1 MFPWSISW
9 LLWMTVLIYFWVFH
23 IFIGLYIKHK
33 FVIKYCLRYHPDVF
47 NSRSASV
54 FSWPFF
60 FWGWNHL
67 VCSIGEFAGVTIIIT
82 WIKTFGFAR
91 LLLIVWIFLWF
102 EHICRNCFL
111 IYGLW
116 YCTSDRVLKT
126 VLAHSTWSS
135 ELKGKA
141 FVHYAGTYS
150 MFVWAYL
157 AIGVSYS
164 SHHYFADSLVTDMI
178 ISMHYWIL

>member
-1 MFPWSISW
+1 MYLILG
-9 LLWMTVLIYFWVFH
+9 LLQFLADPSFSEVEI
-23 IFIGLYIKHK
+23 
-33 FVIKYCLRYHPDVF
+33 
-47 NSRSASV
+47 SRSA
-54 FSWPFF
+54 PL
-60 FWGWNHL
+60 GNL
-67 VCSIGEFAGVTIIIT
+67 LGLT

-91 LLLIVWIFLWF
+91 LLLIVRVFLWF

-116 YCTSDRVLKT
+116 FCTSDRVLKT